1 MDGGNAGFA
10 GAKTG
15 PEPRCKE
22 KCLLT
27 NLSGPRSSWLLASLA
42 LRASLRLLLPLVVAS
57 FTKANDAYAAKG
69 ETSGILPFALRA
81 SLRLFN
87 FVPTK
92 LSMPLATRLES
103 SKRCYWLCQTSGW
116 PEWAV
121 TTPAASPATFNSVRY
136 AHKSQKARKP
146 ESQKARKQK
155 NDFRPQAA
163 KIYSDCC
170 GFSRPN
176 RASPQVKKYGSH
188 ARMIPCKDR
197 GSGRALRSVGL
208 TGFF

>member
-1 MDGGNAGFA
+1 QPAAVTPVDRCLVYKSQLSIRGQ
-10 GAKTG
+10 GA
-15 PEPRCKE
+15 
-22 KCLLT
+22 
-27 NLSGPRSSWLLASLA
+27 
-42 LRASLRLLLPLVVAS
+42 
-57 FTKANDAYAAKG
+57 
-69 ETSGILPFALRA
+69 
-81 SLRLFN
+81 
-87 FVPTK
+87 
-92 LSMPLATRLES
+92 SMPLPARLES

-116 PEWAV
+116 NEWAV

-136 AHKSQKARKP
+136 AHKSQKA
-146 ESQKARKQK
+146 K

-188 ARMIPCKDR
+188 ARMTPGKDR
-197 GSGRALRSVGL
+197 GTGRALRSVGL